1 MLKNKDY
8 SFLSKILHHLALG
21 NNFIPE
27 MLHDIELTIFKKK
40 LELNNLKPHIFVC
53 GLPRSGTT
61 ILMRYLYET
70 KEFASLTYRD
80 MPFVVL
86 PNLWSKIS
94 NRIKSNPYKERI
106 HDDKISIN
114 IDSPEALEEI
124 FWRVK
129 LQKNYI
135 YSNKLIEHTVDEFTI
150 NEFKNFISLILYKYK
165 KKLYLSKNNNNLL
178 RLESIIRT
186 FPNCIILIPFRDPFQ
201 QANSLLNQH
210 KHFTKIQSRD
220 KFVKKYM
227 TYLVHHEFGL
237 DHRPYEFVKKDRAE
251 IDKYS
256 IEYWLNQWAEV
267 YAHLSQEKFSQKNN
281 IVYINYE
288 YLCKNA
294 ESVLKYIKKRINLK
308 NLIFKGS
315 EFEFS
320 LKKIQAP
327 NDEFASR
334 ANMIFDKLKK
344 LNNRTFL

>member
-1 MLKNKDY
+1 MYKNKEY
-8 SFLSKILHHLALG
+8 SFLSKILLHLALG

-27 MLHDIELTIFKKK
+27 MLHDIELTVFKKK
-40 LELNNLKPHIFVC
+40 IEIDNLKPHIFVC

-61 ILMRYLYET
+61 ILMRSLYET
-70 KEFASLTYRD
+70 EQFASLTYRD

-86 PNLWSKIS
+86 PNLWSKVS
-94 NRIKSNPYKERI
+94 NKIKSKPHKTRI

-135 YSNKLIEHTVDEFTI
+135 YHDKLIVHTADEFTT

-178 RLESIIRT
+178 RLESIIQT
-186 FPNCIILIPFRDPFQ
+186 FPNCVILIPFRDPFQ

-210 KHFTKIQSRD
+210 KHFTKIQGED

-237 DHRPYEFVKKDRAE
+237 DHRPYEFVRNNGIE

-256 IEYWLNQWAEV
+256 LEYWLHQWIEV
-267 YAHLSQEKFSQKNN
+267 YTYLSQEKFSQKNN

-294 ESVLKYIKKRINLK
+294 ESVLKYIEKKINLK
-308 NLIFKGS
+308 NLMFKNK

-320 LKKIQAP
+320 FKKIQIE
-327 NDEFASR
+327 NNEIVSK